1 MESEFECYGK
11 EQEFPEDILKYMDL
25 TKEEAEAIWTDPDEE
40 GSLSAGWVQ
49 EDGQWK
55 YRMRNGAYKSDGWL
69 VDGGKWYYLGTDGAM
84 VKGAYTSGGY
94 WVNAQGAWEP
104 YHR

>member
-1 MESEFECYGK
+1 
-11 EQEFPEDILKYMDL
+11 MDL
-25 TKEEAEAIWTDPDEE
+25 TKEKAEAIWTEPDEE
-40 GSLSAGWVQ
+40 GSLPAGWVQ

-84 VKGAYTSGGY
+84 VKEAYTPGGY

>member
-11 EQEFPEDILKYMDL
+11 GQEFPEDILKYMDL

-55 YRMRNGAYKSDGWL
+55 YRMGTAPISQTDGWWTEEN
-69 VDGGKWYYLGTDGAM
+69 GII
-84 VKGAYTSGGY
+84 
-94 WVNAQGAWEP
+94 WEQMEP
-104 YHR
+104 W